1 MSQPLEVSYAE
12 RSKTRPSE
20 TSFLHPEFSKTLQ
33 LSIRE
38 RIKVIARQWHRR

>member
-1 MSQPLEVSYAE
+1 MSQQLEVSYAE

-20 TSFLHPEFSKTLQ
+20 TSSLHSKLSKILQ

-38 RIKVIARQWHRR
+38 RIKAIAGQWHGR